1 MFFSFF
7 SVWSLIGWNKRR
19 FTIWTMLNYGSM
31 LMTDEFWCVYGK
43 WRRILILR
51 KLTNLWCLKLGITFS
66 KYKFRFSCFECE
78 GSNISIQVL
87 IWFSWTVV
95 LKWLEF
101 LIFSKLESLAIS
113 VTLFSHMILMFYMSW
128 KISFKILKWSRIY
141 RVELKIELYCYCFIK
156 FD

>member
-19 FTIWTMLNYGSM
+19 FTIWTMLNYWIM

-78 GSNISIQVL
+78 GSKISIQVL

-113 VTLFSHMILMFYMSW
+113 VTLFSHMILMFCMSW
-128 KISFKILKWSRIY
+128 KISFKILKWSRIC
-141 RVELKIELYCYCFIK
+141 RV
-156 FD
+156 